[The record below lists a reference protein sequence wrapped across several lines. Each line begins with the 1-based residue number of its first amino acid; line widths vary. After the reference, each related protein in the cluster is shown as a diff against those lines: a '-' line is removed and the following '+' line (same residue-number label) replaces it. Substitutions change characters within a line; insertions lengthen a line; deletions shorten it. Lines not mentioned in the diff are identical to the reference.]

1 MSIPAT
7 PPPAP
12 VSAPTGAGRLRRRLR
27 IAAACGLLLA
37 LAVFALPSAIT
48 FTLGQERIKE
58 YAEIFLSQALGR
70 KVTVVGEVRL
80 SALPWLSLRADDLM
94 VEDAPGF
101 GPEPFLTVARVT
113 VDIRILPLFARTIM
127 PGGVTLANPVLRLK
141 RDAADRSNWDGLPLF
156 DVSDR
161 PSPLLTAPDNGGL
174 QRSEAPPGWQAVPAP
189 SGVRIQD
196 AMVHYD
202 DRRRGF
208 SGALRHLTLA
218 TGRGERFDFHLS
230 FDVTGLDPAVE
241 AQIHAKGTAVFD
253 PERVSLSVSGALVE
267 ATLSVPGDERFSPPQ
282 GGDPWHVALRAS
294 VDCDTAAGAITV
306 HDLTAASPDA
316 HLTGSAT
323 FTGLPADMRAT
334 AALALHADLAG
345 PLLQAAGFPAPDDSR
360 PQAPQAGKPA
370 PGDGKRSFLD
380 FSRRFLASPEKTPQP
395 GDLVFEMKLS
405 AAPDR
410 LSLDEATLRLR
421 QAVVTGRAEYLPGE
435 HPRLTAALAAEGLD
449 LDRLPLGFGGQGW
462 SVPTA
467 FLKNA
472 LGRIS
477 LDARSLTV
485 AGVTLPRAAATLAS
499 ENGQFRIYPVSAIT
513 PAGALAADVRGEV
526 RGQALDITAEAEI
539 TETAAAD
546 KKDARSRRP
555 TTLHV
560 NGTLDGAGITG
571 NLLVTAA
578 DPLSPARVLGLADGA
593 PDADKVPPELSG
605 KAVFSLTPGRD
616 RPIERIEIRDM
627 LAQIGPDAV
636 SGALTIRPGPQT
648 AMEVA
653 LHLDALEQDRLGA
666 LFAAVSGNNGEQGAP
681 SARVGLPTPD
691 LSGRISVGKATFFGV
706 EAKNLT
712 LEGSYRQGKAEVGS
726 LGGDLF
732 GGKLSGR
739 IEAAT
744 GPGAHRL
751 SANLALAGAD
761 AATLTNKIL
770 TGPCALKL
778 TADGS
783 GDSPQAM
790 LAALSGRLEAEFTR
804 DPKSG
809 RRGEEQPFSR
819 IKAGIDFK
827 ARSGRP
833 DAGAADAAPAYDL
846 TAALTAQGP
855 SALREV
861 KADATAAASVGKDG
875 VQIAQGRLSGT
886 AGFYLPGEHGGRT
899 LPVSFGSGFSLD
911 TATGAVA
918 ARNLTLEAAGTRG
931 TGKIEKKGRHEGGKL
946 TGAFD
951 FPDINP
957 RDVLPALGFSAPP
970 QAAQEDLRHGSLT
983 FQVDEAGSGYE
994 IKGVTLHLDD
1004 MRATGSVHLRNGFG
1018 RPKIDLDITHL
1029 DVDRYFPPR
1038 QPDPNRAK
1046 DAGQDDPIDLAAL
1059 RSYDVE
1065 ARIRFGWLKKGNIVW
1080 KSGQT
1085 DVSARGGLFSA
1096 RHEASDFYGGRFM
1109 AECKGDARDVVLKSF
1124 IDLQIDGFDA
1134 ATLLKEWAE
1143 GDVLAS
1149 GGATFVLA
1157 FKSSGLTERALR
1169 RGITGSARFQVTR
1182 GALKVRGSSS
1192 PPPPASAQDPGEHHA
1207 AQAPQ
1212 TQSAH
1217 KPGTES
1223 KYDLLP
1229 FSVLSSSYV
1238 VREGVAVTNDFL
1250 IESKDMRVN
1259 GNGYVDLRDESI
1271 ELTVAATLESG
1282 TKIPA
1287 TIRGPLEDP
1296 KLEIDRS
1303 GLFGDVVYRILKGI
1317 ITLPGKALGKI
1328 FDIN

>member
-1 MSIPAT
+1 MSTPAT
-7 PPPAP
+7 PPSAPVPAP
-12 VSAPTGAGRLRRRLR
+12 AESGRLRRRLR
-27 IAAACGLLLA
+27 IAVACGLLLA
-37 LAVFALPSAIT
+37 LAVFALPPAVTI
-48 FTLGQERIKE
+48 TLGQERIKG
-58 YAEIFLSQALGR
+58 YAELLLSQALGR
-70 KVTVVGEVRL
+70 KVTVAGRVTL
-80 SALPWLSLRADDLM
+80 SALPWMSLRADDLV

-101 GPEPFLTVARVT
+101 GPDPFLTVARVT

-127 PGGVTLANPVLRLK
+127 PGSITLASPVLRLK

-156 DVSDR
+156 DAADR
-161 PSPLLTAPDNGGL
+161 PGALLTGQGDGGA
-174 QRSEAPPGWQAVPAP
+174 QRSEAPPGWQAAPAP

-196 AMVHYD
+196 AMVHYE

-230 FDVTGLDPAVE
+230 FDVAGLDPSVE

-253 PERVSLSVSGALVE
+253 PERASLSVSGALVE
-267 ATLSVPGDERFSPPQ
+267 ATLSVPDDERFSPPQ
-282 GGDPWHVALRAS
+282 GGDPWRVALRAS
-294 VDCDTAAGAITV
+294 VDCDTATGAIAV
-306 HDLTAASPDA
+306 HDLSAISPDA
-316 HLTGSAT
+316 HLSGSADI
-323 FTGLPADMRAT
+323 TGLPADMRAT
-334 AALALHADLAG
+334 ASLALRADLDG
-345 PLLQAAGFPAPDDSR
+345 PVGQAAGFPAPGESR
-360 PQAPQAGKPA
+360 PREPQAEKAA
-370 PGDGKRSFLD
+370 PRDEKRSFLD
-380 FSRRFLASPEKTPQP
+380 FSRRFLASSEKTPLP
-395 GDLVFEMKLS
+395 GDLVFEAKLS
-405 AAPDR
+405 VAPDR
-410 LSLDEATLRLR
+410 LSLEEATLRLR
-421 QAVVTGRAEYLPGE
+421 QAVATGRVEYLPGE
-435 HPRLTAALAAEGLD
+435 HPRLTAALTAEGLD

-462 SVPTA
+462 TVPTA

-477 LDARSLTV
+477 LDARSVTV
-485 AGVTLPRAAATLAS
+485 AGVTLPRLAATLAS
-499 ENGQFRIYPVSAIT
+499 ENGQFRIYPVSAAT
-513 PAGALAADVRGEV
+513 PAGILAADVRGEV

-546 KKDARSRRP
+546 KKDARARRP
-555 TTLHV
+555 ATLHV

-571 NLLVTAA
+571 NLLVAAA
-578 DPLSPARVLGLADGA
+578 DPLSPARVLGLAAEASGA
-593 PDADKVPPELSG
+593 AAAPPEMSG

-636 SGALTIRPGPQT
+636 SGALTIRPGPHPS
-648 AMEVA
+648 MEVA
-653 LHLDALEQDRLGA
+653 LHLDALEQDRLAA
-666 LFAAVSGNNGEQGAP
+666 LFAALSGNNAENGAP
-681 SARVGLPTPD
+681 SARDGLLPSD
-691 LSGRISVGKATFFGV
+691 LSGRISVGKATFSGV

-712 LEGSYRQGKAEVGS
+712 LEGSYRQGKAEVDS

-732 GGKLSGR
+732 GGRLSGR
-739 IEAAT
+739 IEAVT
-744 GPGAHRL
+744 GNGAHRL
-751 SANLALAGAD
+751 TANLALAAAD
-761 AATLTNKIL
+761 AAALTNKLL
-770 TGPCALKL
+770 TGPCGLKL
-778 TADGS
+778 AAEGS

-790 LAALSGRLEAEFTR
+790 LASLSGRLEAEFNR

-809 RRGEEQPFSR
+809 RKGEEPPFSR

-827 ARSGRP
+827 ARPGRQ
-833 DAGAADAAPAYDL
+833 DAGAPDAAPAYDL
-846 TAALTAQGP
+846 TASLTAQGA

-861 KADATAAASVGKDG
+861 KADATAAATVGPDG
-875 VQIAQGRLSGT
+875 VQIGQGKLAGT
-886 AGFYLPGEHGGRT
+886 AGIFLPGEHGGRT

-918 ARNLTLEAAGTRG
+918 ARSLTLEAAGTRG
-931 TGKIEKKGRHEGGKL
+931 TGKIEKKGRSEGGKL
-946 TGAFD
+946 SGAFD

-970 QAAQEDLRHGSLT
+970 QAAQEDLRHGALT
-983 FQVDEAGSGYE
+983 FQVEEAGSGYE

-1018 RPKIDLDITHL
+1018 RPKIDLDISHL
-1029 DVDRYFPPR
+1029 DVDRYFPPK
-1038 QPDPNRAK
+1038 QPDPNRPR

-1065 ARIRFGWLKKGNIVW
+1065 AKIRFGWLKKGNIVW
-1080 KSGQT
+1080 KNGQT
-1085 DVSARGGLFSA
+1085 EISARGGLLSA
-1096 RHEASDFYGGRFM
+1096 RHEAADFYGGRFM
-1109 AECKGDARDVVLKSF
+1109 AEGKGDARDVVLKSS

-1157 FKSSGLTERALR
+1157 FKSNGLTERALR
-1169 RGITGSARFQVTR
+1169 RGINGSARFQVTR
-1182 GALKVRGSSS
+1182 GALKVRDSGS
-1192 PPPPASAQDPGEHHA
+1192 PPAASAQNSGEHQA
-1207 AQAPQ
+1207 SQTPPAQA
-1212 TQSAH
+1212 TH
-1217 KPGTES
+1217 KQGSEP
-1223 KYDLLP
+1223 KYELLH

-1238 VREGVAVTNDFL
+1238 VRDGMAVTNDFL

-1259 GNGYVDLRDESI
+1259 GAGYVDLRDETI
-1271 ELTVAATLESG
+1271 DLTVAATLESG
-1282 TKIPA
+1282 AKVPA

-1303 GLFGDVVYRILKGI
+1303 KLLGDVVYRILKGI
-1317 ITLPGKALGKI
+1317 ITLPGKALGRI